1 MMVMMNL
8 KDTKQIIEQLELL
21 NQDFPKTL
29 EALEDEEP
37 IPTWGEMMQDAE
49 SLFILFCLVVVIA
62 LMIFW

>member
-1 MMVMMNL
+1 MEN
-8 KDTKQIIEQLELL
+8 KQITEQLELL

-37 IPTWGEMMQDAE
+37 IPTWGEMMEDAE